1 MSERVWDK
9 FLTPQDKAH
18 LTKKNSHQS
27 VGFGQKPGILLVD
40 LYRAVFGDR
49 PQPLL
54 DAIEEW
60 PQSCGMAAW
69 DAVPHIQ
76 ELLSV
81 ARGLEIPVTHVTMLT
96 NTGVEGWGVP
106 RGRRPGQRQRAM
118 NAVGSP
124 DAMHEIIPEVGPILG
139 EAVIRKAS
147 PSAFWGTPL
156 IAHLNVQEVDTLI
169 VVGESTSGCV
179 RATVIDAC
187 TYRFKV
193 IIAEEGV
200 FDRHEAPH
208 AINLF
213 DLDQKYAD
221 VLPTAEV
228 ISMLKQWREDKDA
241 VEGKVKAASL

>member
-1 MSERVWDK
+1 MTERVWDK
-9 FLTPQDKAH
+9 FLSEQDKAH
-18 LTKKNSHQS
+18 LAKRGSGEHS
-27 VGFGQKPGILLVD
+27 VGFGEKPGILLID

-54 DAIEEW
+54 EAIEEW

-76 ELLSV
+76 ELLAV
-81 ARGLEIPVTHVTMLT
+81 GRELEIPITHVTMLT

-106 RGRRPGQRQRAM
+106 RGRRPGQRKPAIKP
-118 NAVGSP
+118 VGSP
-124 DAMHEIIPEVGPILG
+124 DPNHEIIPEVGPIPG

-156 IAHLNVQEVDTLI
+156 IAHLQVQEVDTLI

-179 RATVIDAC
+179 RASVVDAC

-193 IIAEEGV
+193 VIAEEGV

-213 DLDQKYAD
+213 DLNQKYAD
-221 VLPTAEV
+221 VLPTSQV
-228 ISMLKQWREDKDA
+228 IQMLRNWKAGQQESA
-241 VEGKVKAASL
+241 GLLKVGT